1 VLVTGGGIVGGQAAL
16 NALAA
21 TMYPTTARSTGVGW
35 ALGMGR
41 MGAILAPLL
50 GAALLGAGFSPTEI
64 FATAILPTLVCAGVV
79 ALLGRDAVTRG

>member
-1 VLVTGGGIVGGQAAL
+1 
-16 NALAA
+16 
-21 TMYPTTARSTGVGW
+21 
-35 ALGMGR
+35 